1 MDIQSIERLLHPI
14 KIQIL
19 KMLATK
25 EELTTH
31 ELACNLPDIPQAS
44 LYRHL
49 RAMLQDGILEVS
61 QERKVRGTIE
71 RSYRLKRNPF
81 DEITARKDQLTKNE
95 LLDLFFSFMIA
106 ELSNFA
112 DYLGTDEYPIER
124 NHISFASNSLY
135 LSDSELKDFAS
146 ALSAVIKNFSQNE
159 PCPERR
165 LHKFSFSIIPT
176 RSGGKKP
183 SNDAAPAVAP

>member
-1 MDIQSIERLLHPI
+1 MDIQSIERLLHPVR
-14 KIQIL
+14 IQIL

-25 EELTTH
+25 QELTTL
-31 ELACNLPDIPQAS
+31 ELADNLPDIPQAS

-81 DEITARKDQLTKNE
+81 DEISARKDQFNKTE
-95 LLDLFFSFMIA
+95 LLDLFTSFMIA

-135 LSDSELKDFAS
+135 LSDSELKDFVS
-146 ALSAVIKNFSQNE
+146 ALSAVMKNFSHIE
-159 PCPERR
+159 PSPERR
-165 LHKFSFSIIPT
+165 LHKFSFSILPT
-176 RSGGKKP
+176 RSRKEKP
-183 SNDAAPAVAP
+183 SNDSASSVEP